1 MPNQIYME
9 YFILSNNI
17 LFKIDNEHYV
27 RDDRNRLVVNY
38 ITKDNLTQILSDIET
53 YIQKMNDFFENGK
66 TVIFRDNKYEVKK
79 NDDSITLISSISS
92 NNGIED
98 CCDLV
103 IILSF
108 GDSHNLLILDEIYES
123 NKNGE
128 VDYGEQ

>member
-9 YFILSNNI
+9 YFILSNKI

-38 ITKDNLTQILSDIET
+38 ISKDNRTKILSDIEKH
-53 YIQKMNDFFENGK
+53 IKEMEDFFENGK
-66 TVIFRDNKYEVKK
+66 TVIFRRNKYEIKK
-79 NDDSITLISSISS
+79 VNTPDIIILISSISS

-98 CCDLV
+98 CCNLV

-108 GDSHNLLILDEIYES
+108 YDSRNLLILDEIYES
-123 NKNGE
+123 NKNFGE
-128 VDYGEQ
+128 T

>member
-9 YFILSNNI
+9 YFILSNKI

-38 ITKDNLTQILSDIET
+38 ISKDNRTKILSDIEKH
-53 YIQKMNDFFENGK
+53 IQEMEDFFENGK
-66 TVIFRDNKYEVKK
+66 TVIFRGNKYEIKK
-79 NDDSITLISSISS
+79 DNTTYIELISSISS

-98 CCDLV
+98 CCNLV

-108 GDSHNLLILDEIYES
+108 YDSRNLLILDEIYES
-123 NKNGE
+123 NKNFGE
-128 VDYGEQ
+128 T